1 MATIIL
7 RIRLHR
13 LEDKELVVVYEEEM
27 GGKTRKYIVHVIIG
41 NAVLCGIYFL
51 DYTWIARHAKKIGVA
66 LMAACILASVFGIN
80 IVNGNIYW
88 PLYISG
94 HYIFMKAFIL
104 LYVPV
109 YGGIIYH
116 YHGSVYSGLAV
127 EMGRI
132 TLQI

>member
-66 LMAACILASVFGIN
+66 GI
-80 IVNGNIYW
+80 VCMCFIYDFKHVRQYLRLLIEW
-88 PLYISG
+88 IKFRIHPCHSAGRCFYHLFPLL
-94 HYIFMKAFIL
+94 FRKMKK
-104 LYVPV
+104 
-109 YGGIIYH
+109 
-116 YHGSVYSGLAV
+116 
-127 EMGRI
+127 E
-132 TLQI
+132 Q

>member
-66 LMAACILASVFGIN
+66 GIAACVSYMILN
-80 IVNGNIYW
+80 
-88 PLYISG
+88 
-94 HYIFMKAFIL
+94 M
-104 LYVPV
+104 
-109 YGGIIYH
+109 
-116 YHGSVYSGLAV
+116 
-127 EMGRI
+127 
-132 TLQI
+132 

>member
-13 LEDKELVVVYEEEM
+13 LEDKELVVVYDEEM

-51 DYTWIARHAKKIGVA
+51 DYETCKEDWRCFDGSLHSCECIRDQYCKWKY
-66 LMAACILASVFGIN
+66 ILA
-80 IVNGNIYW
+80 
-88 PLYISG
+88 LYISG

-116 YHGSVYSGLAV
+116 YHGCGYSGLAV
-127 EMGRI
+127 EMRRI